1 MFQALMG
8 LMAVKMGFMAVKTVL
23 MTGRRNGFLARLGSI
38 GPVVGGLL
46 GAFGSGLV
54 LIFGVFCHDVPP
66 F

>member
-1 MFQALMG
+1 
-8 LMAVKMGFMAVKTVL
+8 MAVKTVL
-23 MTGRRNGFLARLGSI
+23 MTGRRNGFLARLGPI
-38 GPVVGGLL
+38 GAFVGGLL

>member
-8 LMAVKMGFMAVKTVL
+8 LMAVRMGFMAVKTVL
-23 MTGRRNGFLARLGSI
+23 MTGRRNGFLARLGPI
-38 GPVVGGLL
+38 GPFVGGFL
-46 GAFGSGLV
+46 GAFDSGSV

>member
-1 MFQALMG
+1 MFQALMD

-23 MTGRRNGFLARLGSI
+23 MTGRRNGFLARLGPIESF
-38 GPVVGGLL
+38 VGGLL